1 MGSSHHHHHHSSGE
15 VSEKLLKQVNDKVS
29 LCEKIAA
36 EGFSFVP
43 GQQIREWL
51 LASNS
56 EALQDWQAFD
66 ASWDGMPLDE
76 YMADG
81 GRYRRR
87 RFATLSAAT
96 EGPIMLE
103 PHQPHYQSREYNSLN
118 GGIARIYEPIP
129 PAVIQGQTMQSILQL
144 SRDLFSHLR
153 PQTRWHIEAH
163 QFRIET
169 NQHERGQPAPEGV
182 HRDGVDYVL
191 VMMVKR
197 VNISSGTTTLHNLD
211 KVVLDSFTLT
221 NPLDCALVDDR
232 RCMHGVTPVEQI
244 DPAKAAYRDV
254 LVVTF
259 TAKL

>member
-1 MGSSHHHHHHSSGE
+1 M
-15 VSEKLLKQVNDKVS
+15 SEKLLMQVNDTVS
-29 LCEKIAA
+29 LCEKITGD
-36 EGFSFVP
+36 GFSFVP
-43 GQQIREWL
+43 GQQIKAWL
-51 LASNS
+51 LASNPD
-56 EALQDWQAFD
+56 ALSDWQAFD

-87 RFATLSAAT
+87 RFATLSAEAA
-96 EGPIMLE
+96 GPIVLE

-129 PAVIQGQTMQSILQL
+129 AALIHGQTMQGILQL
-144 SRDLFSHLR
+144 SRDLFSRLR
-153 PQTRWHIEAH
+153 PQARWHIEAH
-163 QFRIET
+163 QFRIEA
-169 NQHERGQPAPEGV
+169 NQQEHGQPAPEGV

-221 NPLDCALVDDR
+221 NPLDWALVDDR

-244 DPAKAAYRDV
+244 DPAMAAYRDV

-259 TAKL
+259 TDKSS